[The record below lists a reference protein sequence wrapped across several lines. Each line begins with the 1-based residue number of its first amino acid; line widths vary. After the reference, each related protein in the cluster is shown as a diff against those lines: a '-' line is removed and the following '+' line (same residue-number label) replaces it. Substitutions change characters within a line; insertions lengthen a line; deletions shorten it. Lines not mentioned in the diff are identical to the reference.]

1 MQLFVAI
8 ICIVAALVVG
18 GVVGVFTGI
27 KVRKNTAE
35 KEIGSAEEEAKRIV
49 SEAIKTGEAKKK
61 EAVEKAIDVLYVDT
75 EDPEGLDGARLAL
88 EKLIQPAKKEGT
100 GLYYLLND
108 NNMITQD
115 VINNFLSK
123 PFNSLDDCGII
134 SLIHK
139 FPSGENWQP
148 SGPIID

>member
-61 EAVEKAIDVLYVDT
+61 EAVL
-75 EDPEGLDGARLAL
+75 EGKDEVQNRERKRNFRKTQGSSATGTPRA
-88 EKLIQPAKKEGT
+88 AKRR
-100 GLYYLLND
+100 
-108 NNMITQD
+108 IA
-115 VINNFLSK
+115 
-123 PFNSLDDCGII
+123 
-134 SLIHK
+134 
-139 FPSGENWQP
+139 
-148 SGPIID
+148 